1 MGLVNYY
8 GKFIPNLSTLLYPLN
23 SLLQSN
29 KKWCWSTECSKAF
42 QNAKKQLTS
51 ACILTHFNPNLPI
64 ALAADASAYGVGA
77 VISHIFSDGFELPIA
92 FAFRTLTS
100 AEKNYSQLE
109 KEALALIF
117 GVKKFHRYLYG
128 RNFTL
133 ITDHK
138 PLVTIMGPKK
148 GIPSLAATRL
158 QRWTILLSAYDYT
171 IQYKST
177 TNHGNADGLSRLLLP
192 STLPDL
198 DSQCV
203 TTFNI
208 AQVQALPVTFG
219 DIQKATRRDTI
230 LGKVY
235 RYVQEGWPTK
245 VPEELQP
252 YKHRENELSVENSS
266 VMWGMCVIVPQTLHS
281 QVLKSLHANHPG
293 ITRMKA
299 IA

>member
-1 MGLVNYY
+1 MVLVQS
-8 GKFIPNLSTLLYPLN
+8 FSECQEIANLSLRT
-23 SLLQSN
+23 
-29 KKWCWSTECSKAF
+29 
-42 QNAKKQLTS
+42 
-51 ACILTHFNPNLPI
+51 NPNLPI
-64 ALAADASAYGVGA
+64 ALVADASAYGVGA
-77 VISHIFSDGFELPIA
+77 VIFHIFSDGSERPIA
-92 FAFRTLTS
+92 FASRTLTS
-100 AEKNYSQLE
+100 AEKNYAQLE

-148 GIPSLAATRL
+148 GIPSLAAARL
-158 QRWTILLSAYDYT
+158 QRWAILLSAYDYT

-177 TNHGNADGLSRLLLP
+177 TNHGNADGLSRLPLP

-198 DSQCV
+198 DSRCV

-208 AQVQALPVTFG
+208 ARVQALPVTFG

-235 RYVQEGWPTK
+235 HYV
-245 VPEELQP
+245 
-252 YKHRENELSVENSS
+252 
-266 VMWGMCVIVPQTLHS
+266 
-281 QVLKSLHANHPG
+281 
-293 ITRMKA
+293 
-299 IA
+299 